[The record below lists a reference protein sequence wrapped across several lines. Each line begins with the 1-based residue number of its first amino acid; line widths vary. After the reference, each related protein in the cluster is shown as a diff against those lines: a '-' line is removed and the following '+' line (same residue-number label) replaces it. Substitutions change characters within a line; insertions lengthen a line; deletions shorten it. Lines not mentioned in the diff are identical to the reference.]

1 MLPDDTTHGDTT
13 TVRVEVTGRSSEA
26 EDALAVTVDGQELL
40 LVGTDPMEPGLYDV
54 GNVRAVDAA
63 VVTAVEDWLDGAP
76 SCPDCE
82 GPLAYDPPVPLS
94 GVDPTVADGV
104 LAATD
109 ATTVDAVEHGSTG
122 VDDWTGQPN
131 TRSPPG
137 RHPDVW
143 RSDLDVDLHCEDCGR
158 SFDLAEHDREAFHDD
173 DGRMEELVDHALE
186 NADAGATAAPSAGGQ
201 AMASQERMTAAEPAD
216 LGMATGGAKDATN
229 FRDNVA
235 EGYVPQPDGVSH
247 EGLFYDYYFD
257 TGDGDGERDDDAL
270 FYPSYS
276 AAVTDD
282 PLTGDVE
289 RYLTVGLNSTLTEAD
304 FQRKRLNLVA
314 VLDVSG
320 SMSSAFSE
328 YYYDRHGRER
338 EADVGEETKMEAA
351 REALAALTTHLDAD
365 DRFGVVLYNS
375 RAHVANPLRDVG
387 STDMDAIRGHIRE
400 VQAGGGTDL
409 SAGFRAGVDVLA
421 DVDGDPT
428 EVENRIVF
436 LTDMMP
442 NLGELEEGGLVS
454 LVEDAADDGVYTTF
468 VGMGID
474 ANPDLADALSA
485 VRGANHYFVHSA
497 DEFEQRLDD
506 EFAYMVTPL
515 VFDLSLDVVGDGY
528 EIAGVYGSP
537 DADAATGEV
546 MHVPT
551 LFPSPTEEGETRGGV
566 VLLELAETGHD
577 PGLELVASWV
587 ERDGSEHRDAVAVE
601 FPAAGPE
608 QFDNSG
614 VRKAVLLTR
623 YAELLRDWSRAVRDG
638 AGGEESDEADD
649 REGEVDDWQHG
660 GERELSDWEQESVP
674 LQVPGEYA
682 DLFEQF
688 REHLHEE
695 MDAIGD
701 EDLEQEVEVL
711 AGLLDAA
718 E

>member
-1 MLPDDTTHGDTT
+1 MVSNDTTHGDTT
-13 TVRVEVTGRSSEA
+13 DVRLAVTGPASG
-26 EDALAVTVDGQELL
+26 DTDGLAVTVGGESLP
-40 LVGTDPMEPGLYDV
+40 LVGTDELPEGRYEVSSVL
-54 GNVRAVDAA
+54 AVDAR
-63 VVTAVEDWLDGAP
+63 VVTRVDDWLSEGDP
-76 SCPDCE
+76 RCPDCD
-82 GPLAYDPPVPLS
+82 GPLAYDPPDGLDD
-94 GVDPTVADGV
+94 VDPTVTDSWV
-104 LAATD
+104 LVATD
-109 ATTVDAVEHGSTG
+109 ETTVQPIGDDRET
-122 VDDWTGQPN
+122 VDDWVGQPN
-131 TRSPPG
+131 G
-137 RHPDVW
+137 RGPHHDDPWSAGVE
-143 RSDLDVDLHCEDCGR
+143 VHCEDCR
-158 SFDLAEHDREAFHDD
+158 QIYDLSEHDRGDFHDD
-173 DGRMEELVDHALE
+173 DTMQDLVDHALE
-186 NADAGATAAPSAGGQ
+186 GAERAGSASASPQASQ
-201 AMASQERMTAAEPAD
+201 AMASQASMDAGEPAD
-216 LGMATGGAKDATN
+216 LGMATGGAKDATS

-235 EGYVPQPDGVSH
+235 EGYVPKPEGMSH

-257 TGDGDGERDDDAL
+257 TGDGAGREDDDAL

-276 AAVTDD
+276 AAVTRD
-282 PLTGDVE
+282 PLSGDVE

-304 FQRKRLNLVA
+304 FERKRLNLVA

-338 EADVGEETKMEAA
+338 EADAGEETKMAAA
-351 REALAALTTHLDAD
+351 REALAALTTHLDPE

-375 RAHVANPLRDVG
+375 QAHVAKPLRDVG
-387 STDMDAIRGHIRE
+387 STDMDAIRGHIRD

-409 SAGFRAGVDVLA
+409 SAGFRQGRELLGAVDA
-421 DVDGDPT
+421 DPT

-497 DEFEQRLDD
+497 DEFERRLDD

-515 VFDLSLDVVGDGY
+515 VFDLSLDVVGDGF
-528 EIAGVYGSP
+528 ELADVYGSP

-551 LFPSPTEEGETRGGV
+551 LFPSPTEAGETRGGV
-566 VLLELAETGHD
+566 VLLELAETGPD
-577 PGLELVASWV
+577 PELELVASWV
-587 ERDGSEHRDAVAVE
+587 ERDGSQHRDVVSVE
-601 FPAAGPE
+601 FPADGPG
-608 QFDNSG
+608 QFENSG

-638 AGGEESDEADD
+638 GREDGDD
-649 REGEVDDWQHG
+649 GAQDEGEVDDWNPPA
-660 GERELSDWEQESVP
+660 ERELSDWEQESLELRVP
-674 LQVPGEYA
+674 DEYA
-682 DLFEQF
+682 DLFERF
-688 REHLHEE
+688 REHLLAE
-695 MDAIGD
+695 MDAVGD
-701 EDLEQEVEVL
+701 DDLQQEVDVL
-711 AGLLDAA
+711 DDLLDAA